1 MKRIIFY
8 TLTTLTLAVT
18 LTACGM
24 LPHET
29 TYSPKENIQAPT
41 ESPVSST
48 KNNDLARQ
56 QARQLLA
63 KQDYIGTIKLI
74 QAEIRKGI
82 DEQVMGKEYLQ
93 AANSSLGQADT
104 FMKQGHYPKAAMIFK
119 TVQESY
125 PQSLGLQKQVTASP
139 MQLANKI
146 NLCTEKLMEEGL
158 LAYRSGEFAIAINV
172 WEQVLEFNP
181 QHQAAQ
187 NSIQTTQLQISNLKT
202 LDNKE

>member
-1 MKRIIFY
+1 M
-8 TLTTLTLAVT
+8 
-18 LTACGM
+18 LTACTT

-29 TYSPKENIQAPT
+29 TALPKARIQAPT
-41 ESPVSST
+41 ESTLPSAQ
-48 KNNDLARQ
+48 KNDLARR
-56 QARQLLA
+56 QARQLLE
-63 KQDYIGTIKLI
+63 KQDYIGAINLI
-74 QAEIRKGI
+74 QAEIRKGL
-82 DEQVMGKEYLQ
+82 DEQVMGEEYLQ

-104 FMKQGHYPKAAMIFK
+104 FLKQGRYPKAALIFK

-139 MQLANKI
+139 MQLANKL

-158 LAYRSGEFAIAINV
+158 VAYRSGEFAIAIVV

-187 NSIQTTQLQISNLKT
+187 NSIQTTQLQISNLKS
-202 LDNKE
+202 LDNKQ

>member
-1 MKRIIFY
+1 M
-8 TLTTLTLAVT
+8 
-18 LTACGM
+18 
-24 LPHET
+24 PHET
-29 TYSPKENIQAPT
+29 TYSTKESIQAPT
-41 ESPVSST
+41 EPPVPFAH
-48 KNNDLARQ
+48 KNDLARQ

-63 KQDYIGTIKLI
+63 KQDYIGVINLI
-74 QAEIRKGI
+74 QKEIRKGI

-104 FMKQGHYPKAAMIFK
+104 FMKLGHYPKAALIFK

-139 MQLANKI
+139 MQLANKL
-146 NLCTEKLMEEGL
+146 NLCSEKLMEEGL
-158 LAYRSGEFAIAINV
+158 VAYRSGEFAIAINV

-187 NSIQTTQLQISNLKT
+187 SSIQTTQLQISNLKT